1 MPSVTPSGTPPSSGR
16 VLPSSMWPAHPDT
29 YWESVKFHDAA
40 VDARRKKA
48 REHRSTAHQLVTGG
62 EGEYIDA
69 AAEKYQAQANAED
82 LLGDIAAANG
92 GVARTAWRLS
102 CNLAQA
108 LEDIDARAQQS
119 LSSSPTAMHPEIK
132 AAAIAAATE
141 TIAGYTTEA
150 STAYTRA
157 EAEAASRYETLGLR
171 PDGREKDTTTK
182 ALDHSQPRRDENSS
196 TDNTDARKTS
206 PGNNTL
212 SESNGRAQDRR
223 SNIVSGTES
232 TNDAPSTAGSS
243 PGSFAQSQRSEIVGG
258 GAPSPSRGGSPN
270 LSPSVPGTS
279 GGVGGM
285 PSGGGLGGGGLGSS
299 PLSSLTSGVGKV
311 PSTSGVSPAGG
322 GSALP
327 TSGVGPGAVDP
338 ASFGRAVSAG
348 SAAAGVTSSPVS
360 PVATTPSLA
369 GPSAS
374 APVTTGVGPSPVSGP
389 SAVSAGLAG
398 SGQHVPA
405 SGSAMPATGVTAPGA
420 GGMLLPSPGLGAPA
434 APGGV
439 ASTPASVS
447 APTTAPPSGSSSS
460 GGGGSTSAGPTLIPA
475 GVATPVAV
483 TRGGSEKSMS
493 ADVLSAAALTWQLAQ
508 AGDLQRYPM
517 DWAVGVFRSPIGTE
531 TVVMSNDGW
540 GYVPRGVFLPRSAR
554 LLVSDPLA
562 DGAFR
567 DVWFG
572 WSDPARIMVEYAKL
586 RVEGDWKLVAAATT
600 GSADSLREAGV
611 DHTVVNRDKD
621 ARPKGL
627 PADWEPPGRDR
638 QHQHRLELGHRDL
651 FERLEKLSDVGRRYQ
666 ERVIYPLCAA
676 LMNCLV
682 GVDEIPQI
690 LRSGWHKISCGHDL
704 SAAEWA
710 ELRSACTEK
719 FAMVGAKRPGGSAD
733 IAEHSQSVRPQDL
746 PAWIHLGY
754 RAQWVL
760 ARAMEQF
767 GGWAATPMPLSDMV
781 YAAFAAERIDVR
793 AVLEEPLRTVEE
805 ECA

>member
-1 MPSVTPSGTPPSSGR
+1 MPAVSPSNGQRSTNRILPSWMWPSGQDIGA
-16 VLPSSMWPAHPDT
+16 LDT
-29 YWESVKFHDAA
+29 KYYTAQSADKREG
-40 VDARRKKA
+40 ARFN
-48 REHRSTAHQLVTGG
+48 RSTANELTQTTEGALSDATINSHMEHAVRHDLLADIAEAGLRAARRVSRLRHELVTSLDNIEACGQ
-62 EGEYIDA
+62 
-69 AAEKYQAQANAED
+69 QA
-82 LLGDIAAANG
+82 
-92 GVARTAWRLS
+92 
-102 CNLAQA
+102 
-108 LEDIDARAQQS
+108 
-119 LSSSPTAMHPEIK
+119 LSSSPSAMHPTIR
-132 AAAIAAATE
+132 AAAVTDAQATLSAFSAAAT
-141 TIAGYTTEA
+141 ASYTYA
-150 STAYTRA
+150 TR
-157 EAEAASRYETLGLR
+157 EAAPAFSALNVRK
-171 PDGREKDTTTK
+171 PIPNDKDS
-182 ALDHSQPRRDENSS
+182 ALDNKGLDSRSDKPSDQGGLGSRPEKLPGGQSDQTAGPGGLAQRQDNAPSGSPTSGKSQQAGSGGLEQRGDLAGGVRSS
-196 TDNTDARKTS
+196 T
-206 PGNNTL
+206 
-212 SESNGRAQDRR
+212 Q
-223 SNIVSGTES
+223 
-232 TNDAPSTAGSS
+232 
-243 PGSFAQSQRSEIVGG
+243 
-258 GAPSPSRGGSPN
+258 PSP
-270 LSPSVPGTS
+270 LSATGL
-279 GGVGGM
+279 
-285 PSGGGLGGGGLGSS
+285 SGGGLPGSGGGLSSGGLGSGGLGSGSS
-299 PLSSLTSGVGKV
+299 PLSALTSGMGRM
-311 PSTSGVSPAGG
+311 PQTSGLTQTGG
-322 GSALP
+322 ASGLP
-327 TSGVGPGAVDP
+327 TSGLGSGVDP

-348 SAAAGVTSSPVS
+348 SAAAGVTSSPVAAS
-360 PVATTPSLA
+360 PPLA
-369 GPSAS
+369 GPST
-374 APVTTGVGPSPVSGP
+374 APVTTGVGPSSVSGP

-398 SGQHVPA
+398 PGQHVPA
-405 SGSAMPATGVTAPGA
+405 SGPATPPATGVGAAGA

-447 APTTAPPSGSSSS
+447 APATAPPSGSSSS
-460 GGGGSTSAGPTLIPA
+460 GGGGSTSTGPTLIPA

-483 TRGGSEKSMS
+483 ARGGSGKSMS

-508 AGDLQRYPM
+508 AGDLQGYPM

-540 GYVPRGVFLPRSAR
+540 GYVPFGVFLPRSAR
-554 LLVSDPLA
+554 LLVSDPVA

-627 PADWEPPGRDR
+627 PADWEPPGQDG

-651 FERLEKLSDVGRRYQ
+651 FERLEKLSGVGRRYQ

-719 FAMVGAKRPGGSAD
+719 FAMVGAKRPGGSKD

-805 ECA
+805 DCA

>member
-40 VDARRKKA
+40 VAARREKA
-48 REHRSTAHQLVTGG
+48 REHRSNAHQLVSGG
-62 EGEYIDA
+62 EGEFIDA

-92 GVARTAWRLS
+92 GAARTAWRLS
-102 CNLAQA
+102 CNLTQA

-119 LSSSPTAMHPEIK
+119 LSSSPAAMHPEIK

-150 STAYTRA
+150 STAYTRS
-157 EAEAASRYETLGLR
+157 EAEAASRYETLGLH

-196 TDNTDARKTS
+196 TDNTDTRKTS

-232 TNDAPSTAGSS
+232 TNDAPPTAGSS

-285 PSGGGLGGGGLGSS
+285 PSGGGLGSGGLGSS

-374 APVTTGVGPSPVSGP
+374 VPVTPGVGPSAVSGP
-389 SAVSAGLAG
+389 SAVAAGLAG

-405 SGSAMPATGVTAPGA
+405 SGSAMPATGVPAPGA

-434 APGGV
+434 AAGGGAPV
-439 ASTPASVS
+439 PTVSGAAAPVSGPA
-447 APTTAPPSGSSSS
+447 GS
-460 GGGGSTSAGPTLIPA
+460 GGGSSAVAGGVPSMTPPA
-475 GVATPVAV
+475 VMVREAVAARHSVV
-483 TRGGSEKSMS
+483 RES
-493 ADVLSAAALTWQLAQ
+493 AELSAAIRLVQQLSLDCHAVDYSVI
-508 AGDLQRYPM
+508 G
-517 DWAVGVFRSPIGTE
+517 WAAGVFRSDAVDEI
-531 TVVMSNDGW
+531 VVMSNDGF
-540 GYVPRGVFLPRSAR
+540 GYVPSGVHLPRSVR
-554 LLVSDPLA
+554 LLAA
-562 DGAFR
+562 DVLVGKEFR
-567 DVWFG
+567 DRWFG
-572 WSDPARIMVEYAKL
+572 WADPGRVLVEYAKT
-586 RVEGDWKLVAAATT
+586 RVPEWRLIAAATSWT
-600 GSADSLREAGV
+600 LVDAFREAGV
-611 DHTVVNRDKD
+611 EYR
-621 ARPKGL
+621 ALPWERPETKPLL
-627 PADWEPPGRDR
+627 PVLDGA
-638 QHQHRLELGHRDL
+638 HVHRLALEYDDL
-651 FERLEKLSDVGRRYQ
+651 FHRVQDVVDAQSREYVAMQ
-666 ERVIYPLCAA
+666 LCGAVMQA
-676 LMNCLV
+676 LPV
-682 GVDEIPQI
+682 AGVDCP
-690 LRSGWHKISCGHDL
+690 
-704 SAAEWA
+704 A
-710 ELRSACTEK
+710 ELRQMWQLVSAGQQPSPAQWEG
-719 FAMVGAKRPGGSAD
+719 FAQQTGMQFLTPGTLRPGGTD
-733 IAEHSQSVRPQDL
+733 SVDRL
-746 PAWIHLGY
+746 PTDTDAVASVVVGNQRQQYTQRW
-754 RAQWVL
+754 QL
-760 ARAMEQF
+760 ARAMEVIS
-767 GGWAATPMPLSDMV
+767 GWRDRPLPLADMV
-781 YAAFAAERIDVR
+781 YAAAAGGLDVR
-793 AVLEEPLRTVEE
+793 TVLDAPLRWAEE
-805 ECA
+805 ARDR